1 MSYADPNT
9 VKLITQI
16 AEELPA
22 DLQEQLLILV
32 GSWKKEVRNATR
44 WHFIE
49 LLGFTSSAGTHQGR
63 ARNISATGIFI
74 QTNES
79 FELGERL
86 HLLLSFLSRHDA
98 VSLYGV
104 VTRINHDGIGVE
116 FEHSIANSNL
126 LNSVM
131 LKQNEVIRGR

>member
-32 GSWKKEVRNATR
+32 GSWKKGVRNATR

-49 LLGFTSSAGTHQGR
+49 LLGFTSDSGSHQGR
-63 ARNISATGIFI
+63 ARNISASGIYI
-74 QTNES
+74 ETDES
-79 FELGERL
+79 FEIGERL
-86 HLLLSFLSRHDA
+86 HLLVSFISKNDA
-98 VSLYGV
+98 VSLYGQ
-104 VTRINHDGIGVE
+104 VTRKHHDGIGVE
-116 FEHSIANSNL
+116 FEYSIANSKL

-131 LKQNEVIRGR
+131 LNQNKIIRGQ